1 MPDEPFPKKSY
12 REIAS
17 ALLGE
22 AGAGVGGR
30 TALTDDAVG
39 SVVRTLM
46 ETFARELT
54 VAYEQLDFVYRAAYL
69 DTAEGAALD
78 NVVAL
83 LGIERRRAGDLV
95 GSVEFSRLL
104 AAEADIAIPA
114 GTRVAGA
121 KAPVVETVREVML
134 RAGDRVVRVD
144 VRSIEA
150 DPKVAQ
156 VEHGAL
162 TLMPRPIVGIERV
175 GNATPLLRRS
185 QPEDDAAL
193 RDRARAAVRRSQAG
207 TVAGLEAAVRAA
219 GVQQVEIFEDLVG
232 APGEV
237 RIVMGDLDMPP
248 ELRDQV
254 LRAVAETRPA
264 GVRVTAN
271 LAIPVKVR
279 VSLVLELSRTLPPEE
294 QEALRQKVLADLR
307 TFVGQLR
314 IGEPLRLARLRGVLA
329 ADPRVAGVAETDIQA
344 FAGEERVRRT
354 PGSGGDI
361 PVGAEERILLD
372 GGDGAPRIEL
382 RAPGVRV
389 DAELPLLQDR
399 DQARSAVERAA
410 SEALTTRL
418 AAVATEQGRIAAR
431 REAGERVDD
440 LVLTMKSL
448 TEALRASLAAANL
461 ADSVNLDKLR
471 VDVVHERDARVVVLA
486 ADGASKEDRLGPG
499 ETPRLGTVAAKP
511 VGA

>member
-1 MPDEPFPKKSY
+1 MPDEPFPRKSY
-12 REIAS
+12 REIAA

-22 AGAGVGGR
+22 AGAGAGGR
-30 TALTDDAVG
+30 TALTDDSVG

-46 ETFARELT
+46 ETFARELA

-95 GSVEFSRLL
+95 GSVEFARLL
-104 AAEADIAIPA
+104 PAEADIAIPA

-121 KAPVVETVREVML
+121 KAPVVETVREVVL
-134 RAGDRVVRVD
+134 RAGDRAVRAD
-144 VRSIEA
+144 VRSIDA

-156 VEHGAL
+156 VEPGAL
-162 TLMPRPIVGIERV
+162 TLMPRPIAGIERV

-193 RDRARAAVRRSQAG
+193 RDRARSAVRRSQAG
-207 TVAGLEAAVRAA
+207 TVAGLEAAVRAV
-219 GVQQVEIFEDLVG
+219 GVQQVELFEDLAG

-237 RIVMGDLDMPP
+237 RIVIGDPDVPP

-254 LRAVAETRPA
+254 LRAVAENRPA

-271 LAIPVKVR
+271 LATPVKVR
-279 VSLVLELSRTLPPEE
+279 IGVVLELSRTLPPEE
-294 QEALRQKVLADLR
+294 QEALRQKVLGDIRA
-307 TFVGQLR
+307 FIGQLR
-314 IGEPLRLARLRGVLA
+314 ISEPLRLARMRGVLA

-344 FAGEERVRRT
+344 FAGEARVRRT

-361 PVGAEERILLD
+361 PVGTAERILLD
-372 GGDGAPRIEL
+372 EGEGAPRVEL

-389 DAELPLLQDR
+389 DAELELLAGR
-399 DQARSAVERAA
+399 DQARPGVERAV
-410 SEALTTRL
+410 SEALAARL
-418 AAVATEQGRIAAR
+418 AAAATEQARIAAR

-440 LVLTMKSL
+440 LVLTMTSL
-448 TEALRASLAAANL
+448 AEAVRASLAAANL
-461 ADSVNLDKLR
+461 ADAVKLDGLC
-471 VDVVHERDARVVVLA
+471 VAVVHERDARVVILGP
-486 ADGASKEDRLGPG
+486 DGVGEDRLGAG
-499 ETPRLGTVAAKP
+499 EMPRLGTVTAKP
-511 VGA
+511 PAP